1 MREALIA
8 FFKQKTTI
16 IGIVTAMMFQ
26 IIFSV
31 VWMTGYEGVNDRMDR
46 LTIAIV
52 NEDPAI
58 GATIVES
65 MEANLPFATETGLSL
80 EAAQQ
85 ELDKR
90 EVQMVV
96 HIPADFS
103 AQLQVPDQSAALP
116 YYINESNPA
125 LIKSIMGGAAGTITA
140 TVNKQAIAAGAQAVL
155 TQVQLPEAQVKAM
168 AGALSERVVSQFTYT
183 NQVQGMSNQMIP
195 MMMVLASYVGAMIMA
210 MNLEQSSMFIGARV
224 NRWKKF
230 GARVVINIGSAV
242 VVALIGSGLV
252 VALGGQ
258 MDHGFLTMWG
268 FQVLFLLTFMFTAQ
282 LFLILFSMAG
292 MLFNI
297 ILLSAQLVSSGAM
310 VPRELLSDFYLS
322 MGELFPATYA
332 VEGMMNL
339 LFGGPSMADDVVG
352 LLLVMAAAIAIGAL
366 GTALRKPGGTPGEA
380 MPRAESVA

>member
-8 FFKQKTTI
+8 FFKQKTTV

-31 VWMTGYEGVNDRMDR
+31 VWMTGYEGVNERMDR

-52 NEDPAI
+52 NEDPMI

-65 MEANLPFATETGLSL
+65 LEAQLPFATATGMSL

-85 ELDKR
+85 QLEER

-103 AQLQVPDQSAALP
+103 TQLQVPDESVAIP
-116 YYINESNPA
+116 YFINESNPA
-125 LIKSIMGGAAGTITA
+125 LIKSIMSGAAGTITA
-140 TVNKQAIAAGAQAVL
+140 TVNKQAIAVGAQAIL
-155 TQVQLPEAQVKAM
+155 TEAQLPEAQASAM
-168 AGALSERVVSQFTYT
+168 AGALSERVVSELTYT
-183 NQVQGMSNQMIP
+183 NPVQGMSNQMIP
-195 MMMVLASYVGAMIMA
+195 MMLVLASYVGAMIMG

-224 NRWKKF
+224 GRWKKF
-230 GARVVINIGSAV
+230 GARVVINIGSAL
-242 VVALIGSGLV
+242 VVALIGSSLV

-268 FQVLFLLTFMFTAQ
+268 FQTLFLLTFMFTAQ

-310 VPRELLSDFYLS
+310 VPRELLSDFYVS
-322 MGELFPATYA
+322 MGQLFPATYA

-339 LFGGPSMADDVVG
+339 LFGGPSMGDDIVG
-352 LLLVMAAAIAIGAL
+352 LLLVMAAAVALGAL
-366 GTALRKPGGTPGEA
+366 GTALRKPSGAPGQVNS
-380 MPRAESVA
+380 RADSAA